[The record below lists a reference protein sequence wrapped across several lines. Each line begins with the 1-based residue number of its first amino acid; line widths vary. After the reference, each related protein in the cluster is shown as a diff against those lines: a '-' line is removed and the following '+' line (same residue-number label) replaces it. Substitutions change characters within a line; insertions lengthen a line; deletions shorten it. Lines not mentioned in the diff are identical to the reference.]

1 MYNTRRGVS
10 QDFSEAVRL
19 FKLSAAQGLAT
30 AQLNLGVM
38 FARGEGVAQDYV
50 RAYQWTNLAA
60 INGDPHAVE
69 SRDIVAKMLTCQQ
82 IAEGQKMARE
92 CLASHYQK
100 CD

>member
-50 RAYQWTNLAA
+50 RAYQ
-60 INGDPHAVE
+60 G
-69 SRDIVAKMLTCQQ
+69 LT
-82 IAEGQKMARE
+82 
-92 CLASHYQK
+92 
-100 CD
+100 